1 MNSKADTL
9 ADLIYKAVQPAGALT
24 AFRTYLDL
32 YADVRAM
39 DREKEAADRLFAGEA
54 LCQNAA
60 PLLTL
65 NGRNEYKF
73 DGDEGNAEDVDDEPA
88 AEQRKTTGNEHV
100 FVGKGAAE
108 KRDVYNRLIA
118 YKESHGPG
126 CMVTLSKATG
136 GKITDDRLRVMA
148 GSGCVPLN
156 YWLLLG
162 KTLDKIEKEEN
173 ACLTTT
179 NAPTAECSS
188 TPEKSATA
196 AE

>member
-9 ADLIYKAVQPAGALT
+9 ADLIYKAVQPAGTWT

-39 DREKEAADRLFAGEA
+39 DASQEVPGPIADKKPLPAIAAYPASELSDDDASIT
-54 LCQNAA
+54 A
-60 PLLTL
+60 PSETS
-65 NGRNEYKF
+65 N
-73 DGDEGNAEDVDDEPA
+73 VP
-88 AEQRKTTGNEHV
+88 GNEHV